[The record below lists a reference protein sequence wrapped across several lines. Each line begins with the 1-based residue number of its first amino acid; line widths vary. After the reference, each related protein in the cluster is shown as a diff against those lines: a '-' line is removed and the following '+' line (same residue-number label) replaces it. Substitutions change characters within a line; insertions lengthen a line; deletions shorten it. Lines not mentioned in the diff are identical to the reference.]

1 MESEPRIAL
10 DGFVLRKPELK
21 DAAAIF
27 RNYTQD
33 PEVTRYL
40 VWTPHQTLRDSEDW
54 IRHCIDK
61 FDPEANLSY
70 VIAENGTDEA
80 VGMIG
85 AKIAGHQAVVGYV
98 LAKRFWGK
106 GIMTQALT
114 ALVAELLSR
123 PAIYRVYALHDIDN
137 PSSGRVM
144 EKAGMMY
151 EGLLR
156 RAGVHPNVS
165 DQPRDSKLYART
177 K

>member
-1 MESEPRIAL
+1 MERAPRIEL

-33 PEVTRYL
+33 QEVTRYL
-40 VWTPHQTLRDSEDW
+40 VWTPHRSPQDSEDW

-61 FDPEANLSY
+61 FDPETNFSY

-80 VGMIG
+80 IGMIG
-85 AKIAGHQAVVGYV
+85 AKISGHQAVVGYV
-98 LAKRFWGK
+98 LAQRFWGR

-114 ALVAELLSR
+114 AMVEELLSR
-123 PAIYRVYALHDIDN
+123 PSVYRAYALHDVDN
-137 PSSGRVM
+137 PASGRVM
-144 EKAGMMY
+144 EKAGMVY

-156 RAGVHPNVS
+156 RAGVHPNIS
-165 DQPRDSKLYART
+165 DEPRDSKLFART